1 VEPRAEPPVER
12 AAVPRAP
19 LAVLDD
25 VNSEPA
31 AFDHGIRVVEK
42 INQHTDLARFGSQR
56 QTLDRASCF
65 LFPSSWFLML
75 IGEIMRVALGA
86 LRVNKMRS
94 FLTMLGIVIGVAAVI
109 AMVGLGRGAEKA
121 VRERIASLGTTL
133 LSVNPGQTFGR
144 GVASVDERAR
154 LTTDDADALVERS
167 TALVAVQPEMSRQLQ
182 VQYLNRN
189 SATRVVGTTSN
200 YLTVRKYDLAAGK
213 MFSTG
218 DDLSRRRVAIIGPTV
233 MTNLGIDNPAA
244 IVGEQIRIR
253 GIQFDVVGVLASKGQ
268 ASGFGDP
275 DDQILIPI
283 TTARFRV
290 MGTNRLNSINVLA
303 ASEAEIPAAM
313 ADVQRILRREHRL
326 RPGRDDDFQIRSQSD
341 FLNTLGETTQVFGRL
356 LLGIAIVSLLVGGIG
371 IMNIMLVSVTE
382 RTREIGIRKALGA
395 TRFNVMLQFLIEAV
409 VLSLMGGLIG
419 VALGIGSAQFL
430 DWKFAWNTDIQLAS
444 ILISF
449 GFAAL
454 IGVVFGVWPAQR
466 AAGMN
471 PISALRYE

>member
-1 VEPRAEPPVER
+1 
-12 AAVPRAP
+12 
-19 LAVLDD
+19 
-25 VNSEPA
+25 
-31 AFDHGIRVVEK
+31 
-42 INQHTDLARFGSQR
+42 
-56 QTLDRASCF
+56 
-65 LFPSSWFLML
+65 ML

-109 AMVGLGRGAEKA
+109 AMVALGKGAEKA
-121 VRERIASLGTTL
+121 VRDRIASLGTTL
-133 LSVNPGQTFGR
+133 LTINPGQQFGR
-144 GVASVDERAR
+144 GVASTEERAR
-154 LTTDDADALVERS
+154 LTTDDAEALIERATS
-167 TALVAVQPEMSRQLQ
+167 LVAVQPEMNRQLQ

-200 YLTVRKYDLAAGK
+200 YLEVRKYELGAGR
-213 MFSTG
+213 MFSNG
-218 DDLSRRRVAIIGPTV
+218 DDLSRRRVAVIGPTV
-233 MTNLGIDNPAA
+233 MTNLGIDNPVA
-244 IVGEQIRIR
+244 IIGEQVRIR
-253 GIQFDVVGVLASKGQ
+253 GIQFEVIGVLASKGQ
-268 ASGFGDP
+268 TSGFGDP

-290 MGTNRLNSINVLA
+290 MGSNRLNSINVLA
-303 ASEAEIPAAM
+303 AREEDIPAAM
-313 ADVQRILRREHRL
+313 ADVQRVLRREHRL

-341 FLNTLGETTQVFGRL
+341 FLNTLGETTEVFGRL

-395 TRFNVMLQFLIEAV
+395 TRFNVLLQFLIEAV
-409 VLSLMGGLIG
+409 VLSLLGGMIG
-419 VALGIGSAQFL
+419 VFLGIGSARFL

-444 ILISF
+444 ILVSF

-454 IGVVFGVWPAQR
+454 IGVVFGVWPAKR
-466 AAGMN
+466 AAGLD